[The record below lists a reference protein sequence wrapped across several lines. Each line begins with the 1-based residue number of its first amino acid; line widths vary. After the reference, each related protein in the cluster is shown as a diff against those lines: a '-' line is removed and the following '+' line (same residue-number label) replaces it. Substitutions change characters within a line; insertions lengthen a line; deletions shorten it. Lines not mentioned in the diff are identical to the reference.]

1 MLGTSGPAAPSD
13 NDEPAAKTVGSRPL
27 TLAVLALIVGVL
39 GAVAYLSYVQPLRAD
54 DFSSL
59 NVMRSHPGLWSYVE
73 FWYTT
78 WTGRATGMV
87 ALWFGLSTRIG
98 FTVANTLAFGLLAWL
113 TLAIA
118 LARLPRADSRDI
130 SLLGLLLA
138 AYWFTFPSISETV
151 FWTTGATAYLWAAVL
166 MFTSIAPYRI
176 WHAKPHDA
184 LPTAQAWPTALG
196 TAVGLLVL
204 GLAAG
209 ASQEQVAVTLVLG
222 AGFLLANLVRH
233 KALRSLPWPLWAGLI
248 GLAAGIAVQLL
259 SPGNAV
265 RSALTPADTLSLAGR
280 LESFLQ
286 YLLAVFDTYAY
297 AVYPWGI
304 AFAAIAYLFRP
315 LATNRRPGQRSLW
328 WLWAGLAAATIGL
341 FVAQPVIANLA
352 GARTTVFA
360 VSLLLLAG
368 LSPLAGARDDWGDER
383 LRTLFSGLAV
393 VLLVLTLGSAVHSAS
408 HATRL
413 SAELRE
419 REASIERQLADGTS
433 DVVVAPVTT
442 QATRV
447 LQFTDITGDPAY
459 WTNQAAAQYYGA
471 ASMRVAESAEPE

>member
-13 NDEPAAKTVGSRPL
+13 NDNPAARPAGFRPL
-27 TLAVLALIVGVL
+27 TLAALALSVGVL
-39 GAVAYLSYVQPLRAD
+39 GAMAYLSYVQPLRAD

-118 LARLPRADSRDI
+118 LARLPRANSRDI

-138 AYWFTFPSISETV
+138 AYWFAFPSISETV

-166 MFTSIAPYRI
+166 MFASIAPYRI
-176 WHAKPHDA
+176 WHARA
-184 LPTAQAWPTALG
+184 QGANTTAQVWPKALG
-196 TAVGLLVL
+196 TAVVLLVL

-222 AGFLLANLVRH
+222 AGFLLADLVRH

-280 LESFLQ
+280 LESFFQ
-286 YLLAVFDTYAY
+286 YLIAVFDTYAY

-315 LATNRRPGQRSLW
+315 FATDERTGQRSLW
-328 WLWAGLAAATIGL
+328 WLWAGSAAATIGL

-383 LRTLFSGLAV
+383 LRTLLSGLTVA
-393 VLLVLTLGSAVHSAS
+393 LLVLTLGSAAHSAS
-408 HATRL
+408 HATSL
-413 SAELRE
+413 ASEIAE
-419 REASIERQLADGTS
+419 REASIERQLAEGAS
-433 DVVVAPVTT
+433 DVVVEPVAT
-442 QATRV
+442 QSTRV
-447 LQFTDITGDPAY
+447 LQFTDITQDPTY
-459 WTNQAAAQYYGA
+459 WTNQASAQYYGA
-471 ASMRVAESAEPE
+471 ASMRLADPSETR